1 MQKKLY
7 KSSRDKKLAG
17 VCGGI
22 AGYLNIDSTVIRLI
36 WVIISLAYGTGIIA
50 YIICALIMPDKPEW
64 METEEDEN

>member
-36 WVIISLAYGTGIIA
+36 WIIISLAYGTGIIA